1 MFTNNKM
8 SILEKIMK
16 KKEEKF
22 VSSLDDLR
30 DDQDS
35 TICIF
40 IPYEKFLY
48 CSFSEIEY
56 LKEKAS
62 LSKFNKDL
70 FLYVASKYNINH
82 NQLYIYWYY
91 LI

>member
-16 KKEEKF
+16 TKEDTF
-22 VSSLDDLR
+22 VNSLDDLR
-30 DDQDS
+30 DDEEC

-48 CSFSEIEY
+48 CSFREIEN
-56 LKEKAS
+56 LKEQAC
-62 LSKFNKDL
+62 LSKINKDL
-70 FLYVASKYNINH
+70 F
-82 NQLYIYWYY
+82 
-91 LI
+91 